1 MIVPGSE
8 TSNGSW
14 KTLNKNVANK
24 TINPSVNTEETKL
37 VLEELESETTSAVST
52 VGG

>member
-14 KTLNKNVANK
+14 KTLNKNVATK
-24 TINPSVNTEETKL
+24 TNNPSVITDEAKL
-37 VLEELESETTSAVST
+37 VLDELESGTTSAVSKT
-52 VGG
+52 KG